1 MVDAQRI
8 GFHGNTSNRKYLGP
22 LQWPISVRGLAHN
35 CIAQRS
41 LHFEANLDFDRS
53 TRPPQF
59 SKDNYLMSDFHA
71 AEWEKKYEIAEKI
84 TDIRSKEF

>member
-59 SKDNYLMSDFHA
+59 SKDNYLRKAHELPLSSLSYGRPPF
-71 AEWEKKYEIAEKI
+71 
-84 TDIRSKEF
+84 